1 MSFTLQ
7 TFIFLFFYF
16 LTVRAG
22 DSPPI
27 VEFKIIAVASCL
39 FTVQSATALYHSF
52 NAWKASS
59 FMEAI
64 TVSLRKNAKDNKKR
78 KTVKASKYIQ
88 LLVQMTEMITI
99 GRYFFSCNHQIVFSE
114 TNCLIGTYFEMENVS
129 I

>member
-1 MSFTLQ
+1 M
-7 TFIFLFFYF
+7 
-16 LTVRAG
+16 A
-22 DSPPI
+22 
-27 VEFKIIAVASCL
+27 
-39 FTVQSATALYHSF
+39 
-52 NAWKASS
+52 
-59 FMEAI
+59 AI

-88 LLVQMTEMITI
+88 LLVQLTEMITI